1 MKSVAVLTGASRGIG
16 SAIAQDLA
24 ARYSVIVLG
33 ARDRAGLEETARN
46 VRAANGKP
54 VLVAVDVRTEEGRNA
69 LIAAAEAE
77 GDIEVLINNAGIE
90 VAVPVMEQSAAE
102 IEAQLDVNL
111 RAPILLTRGVLPGMV
126 KRGRGSIVMVSSMSG
141 KSPTPYNSVYS
152 ASKFGLNGF
161 AGSLQFEL
169 RGTGVNVGV
178 VCPGFVSGKG
188 MWADTNV
195 KAPLL
200 MREVSI
206 GKVVDGVRKVISG
219 KPEVLVTP
227 GPVRPLLALSQM
239 RPTWIPVLLR
249 WMGIT
254 NVLEERSRV
263 VRRKRSLSA

>member
-1 MKSVAVLTGASRGIG
+1 MKSIAVLTGASRGIG
-16 SAIAQDLA
+16 AAIAEDLA
-24 ARYSVIVLG
+24 ARYAVVVLA
-33 ARDRAGLEETARN
+33 ARGRSGLEETAAK
-46 VRAANGKP
+46 VRAKNGNP
-54 VLVAVDVRTEEGRNA
+54 ILVTADVRTEEGRNS

-77 GDIEVLINNAGIE
+77 GDIEVLVNNAGIE
-90 VAVPVMEQSAAE
+90 LAVPVVEQSTFE
-102 IEAQLDVNL
+102 IESQLDVNL
-111 RAPILLTRGVLPGMV
+111 RAPILLTRRVLPGMV

-152 ASKFGLNGF
+152 ATKFGLNGF

-195 KAPLL
+195 KAPLM
-200 MREVSI
+200 MREVAVE
-206 GKVVDGVRKVISG
+206 KVVAAVRKVIAG
-219 KPEVLVTP
+219 TPEVLVTP

-239 RPTWIPVLLR
+239 RPTWIPVILR

-254 NVLEERSRV
+254 NVLEERARV
-263 VRRKRSLSA
+263 IRHKRSLST